1 MNDMTHNSSGALA
14 APAPNFFE
22 QYADAAATSRIVGD
36 LLKFSKG
43 EYVAGQNG
51 DEIPEGTELVANLGE
66 LWVGWI
72 HWEGGK
78 PVDQQM
84 GRVIDGYRPSTRA
97 ALGHTDQSEWE
108 RDENTGQPRD
118 PMQLTNYLVMKAM
131 EGDKLY
137 TFTTSSKGGLGAVAK
152 LAGEYGKR
160 MRAKPNEYP
169 VVALAVD
176 SYRHPNKAY
185 GKIFVPEFKVV
196 GWVDKSAVV
205 EAVEADAQAA
215 EDQDQIPF
223 DDAAAA
229 PAAAKKT
236 GGKPK
241 AAAGPESEF

>member
-1 MNDMTHNSSGALA
+1 MNDMTVRQSGAVA
-14 APAPNFFE
+14 APERNFFE
-22 QYADAAATSRIVGD
+22 QYSEAASSNRIVGD

-43 EYVAGQNG
+43 EFLAGQNG
-51 DEIPEGTELVANLGE
+51 DEVDAGTELVANLGE

-72 HWEGGK
+72 RWEGGK
-78 PVDQQM
+78 PTDQQM
-84 GRVIDGYRPSTRA
+84 GRVVEGYNPPGRRE
-97 ALGHTDQSEWE
+97 LGDTDESEWE
-108 RDENTGQPRD
+108 IDETSGRPRD
-118 PMQLTNYLVMKAM
+118 PWQKTNYLVMKAM

-215 EDQDQIPF
+215 EDQDAIPF
-223 DDAAAA
+223 DDEAAA
-229 PAAAKKT
+229 PAAAKT
-236 GGKPK
+236 GGKRKP
-241 AAAGPESEF
+241 AAGPEGEF

>member
-1 MNDMTHNSSGALA
+1 MNDMTVRQSGAVA
-14 APAPNFFE
+14 APERNYFE
-22 QYADAAATSRIVGD
+22 AYSEAASSNRIVGD

-43 EYVAGQNG
+43 EFLTGQNS
-51 DEIPEGTELVANLGE
+51 DEVDAGTELVANLGE

-72 HWEGGK
+72 RWEGGK
-78 PVDQQM
+78 PTDQQM
-84 GRVIDGYRPSTRA
+84 GRVVEGYSPPGRRD
-97 ALGHTDQSEWE
+97 LGEMDESEWE
-108 RDENTGQPRD
+108 IDETSGRPRD
-118 PMQLTNYLVMKAM
+118 PWQKTNYLVMKAM

-169 VVALAVD
+169 VVALAID

-215 EDQDQIPF
+215 EDQDSIPF
-223 DDAAAA
+223 SDAGDEPA
-229 PAAAKKT
+229 PAKSKGSKSKSAVA
-236 GGKPK
+236 
-241 AAAGPESEF
+241 ESEF

>member
-1 MNDMTHNSSGALA
+1 MNDMTVRTSGALA
-14 APAPNFFE
+14 APERNFFE
-22 QYADAAATSRIVGD
+22 AYSEAASSNRIVGD

-43 EYVAGQNG
+43 EFLAGQNG
-51 DEIPEGTELVANLGE
+51 DEVDAGTEMVANLGE

-72 HWEGGK
+72 RWEGGK
-78 PVDQQM
+78 PTDQQM
-84 GRVIDGYRPSTRA
+84 GRVVEGYSPPGRRD
-97 ALGHTDQSEWE
+97 LGDMDESEWE
-108 RDENTGQPRD
+108 RDDNTGQPRD
-118 PMQLTNYLVMKAM
+118 PWQKTNYLVMKAM

-160 MRAKPNEYP
+160 MRSKPNEYP
-169 VVALAVD
+169 VVALSAD

-223 DDAAAA
+223 DDDMTAA
-229 PAAAKKT
+229 PAAKT
-236 GGKPK
+236 GGKRK